1 MKRNKALAV
10 LLVAA
15 LPGSLLVGCSSGN
28 ADTNTSTTPAAT
40 TPANPLVGTWLT
52 EGPSDNPII
61 VLEMA
66 ADGTWKFLWGP
77 SRDRVVDPGG
87 GFGTYEVDGNTVTWL
102 GGACDEGAK
111 GIYTYTLENGQF
123 TQTATDEP
131 CAPRRSAYDGVT
143 YTAETASPS
152 PSATAD
158 KMGSTDSS
166 QRYTLHPDGTTE
178 SPLGYAEYLPPSYQ
192 AGNSP
197 LLVFLHGAGESG
209 DGSAEHLNWLEH
221 TAIPADIAT
230 DHWPAEQPFVILAP
244 QHQDTSDQADYTECD
259 GVEKYSGSCY
269 LTRQHD
275 LGHPTPGSLC
285 VTPDEIHD
293 FITYAVSAYDVDP
306 HRVYLTGIS
315 CGAFGAWEYVSE
327 YGNEQVAA
335 VVPIAG
341 EGRPAWDV
349 AGCDLG
355 KVAIWAFHG
364 MADDTVNPKGSVK
377 PIGNLQDCPT
387 PPRRE
392 ALLTTYPDAGHVS
405 WTDTYKVGAD
415 DDIYTWMLGI
425 SNP

>member
-1 MKRNKALAV
+1 MKRNTVLAV

-15 LPGSLLVGCSSGN
+15 LPGGLLMGCSSDN
-28 ADTNTSTTPAAT
+28 ADTASATTP
-40 TPANPLVGTWLT
+40 PANPLVGTWLT
-52 EGPSDNPII
+52 EGPSDNPVI

-66 ADGTWKFLWGP
+66 ADGTWTWSWGP

-102 GGACDEGAK
+102 GGACDEGVK

-131 CAPRRSAYDGVT
+131 CDPRRSAYDGVT
-143 YTAETASPS
+143 YTAEATPPPGAASGDQPVNS
-152 PSATAD
+152 
-158 KMGSTDSS
+158 DSS

-178 SPLGYAEYLPPSYQ
+178 SPLGYTEYLPPTYQ
-192 AGNSP
+192 DGNSP

-209 DGSAEHLNWLEH
+209 DGSAEHLSRLAW
-221 TAIPADIAT
+221 TAIPMEITRDR
-230 DHWPAEQPFVILAP
+230 WPAERPFVVLAP
-244 QHQDTSDQADYTECD
+244 QHDDTADQADYSKCEK
-259 GVEKYSGSCY
+259 VEKYSGSCY

-275 LGHPTPGSLC
+275 LGHPTPGSPC
-285 VTPDEIHD
+285 FTPNEIHD
-293 FITYAVSAYDVDP
+293 FITFALSTYDVDP

-335 VVPIAG
+335 AVPIAG
-341 EGRPAWDV
+341 EGRPAWEV

-355 KVAIWAFHG
+355 NVALWAFHG

-377 PIGNLQDCPT
+377 PLSNLQDCPS

-392 ALLTTYPDAGHVS
+392 ALLTTYPDAGHDS